1 MRFLLATLNRGKLRE
16 LQAVLSDLGIELV
29 SLDLFP
35 DLPEAVEDG
44 ASFEENARKKAL
56 HYWELTSLPSIADDS
71 GLVVDAL
78 GGRPGVYSARL
89 APDDPSRIRAVLDGL
104 RAAGPGAPRSAR
116 FVCSLCAVL
125 DGTRRIEVEG
135 TVEGRIA
142 EEPRGERGFG
152 YDPIFLYEPYGRTFG
167 EVSADE
173 KNAVSHRAV
182 ALRRLKS
189 RLRSE
194 LDLSVA

>member
-104 RAAGPGAPRSAR
+104 RAAGPGAARSAR
-116 FVCSLCAVL
+116 FETLC
-125 DGTRRIEVEG
+125 
-135 TVEGRIA
+135 
-142 EEPRGERGFG
+142 
-152 YDPIFLYEPYGRTFG
+152 
-167 EVSADE
+167 
-173 KNAVSHRAV
+173 
-182 ALRRLKS
+182 
-189 RLRSE
+189 
-194 LDLSVA
+194 

>member
-104 RAAGPGAPRSAR
+104 RAAGPRACLARLSGGRS
-116 FVCSLCAVL
+116 CLL
-125 DGTRRIEVEG
+125 
-135 TVEGRIA
+135 
-142 EEPRGERGFG
+142 
-152 YDPIFLYEPYGRTFG
+152 L
-167 EVSADE
+167 
-173 KNAVSHRAV
+173 RA
-182 ALRRLKS
+182 ALS
-189 RLRSE
+189 TPGVP
-194 LDLSVA
+194 SVARKGRNSLPKGHRSSSGCPSRTVPPAVQARRGRRGPSRE